1 VTGSGQARPD
11 PEMLPAVFDL
21 VGARISAPGG
31 GLEVLGICGSQ
42 GCGKTTLARALMQ
55 RCAELRIPATMLSLD
70 DLYLTKRERERLGRD
85 VHPLLR
91 TRGVPGTH
99 DVALGFE
106 VLAALQDGG
115 PVPLP
120 RFDKASDDRAP
131 QTDWP
136 VAPAGCRL
144 LVFEGWCVGARPQ
157 PAQALLAPV
166 NALEEAEDPQGIW
179 RRYANEALAEDYQ
192 RLFARIDALTLLAA
206 PGFEVVFDWRMQQ
219 ERQLRESAGTGA
231 SAVMDE
237 AGVARFIQHY
247 ERLTRHIL
255 AEMPG
260 RADLTVRL
268 DRNRAIVAF
277 ECGRK
282 TFPNGSID

>member
-1 VTGSGQARPD
+1 MSCPKRRAMARYPVAVTID
-11 PEMLPAVFDL
+11 
-21 VGARISAPGG
+21 
-31 GLEVLGICGSQ
+31 GL
-42 GCGKTTLARALMQ
+42 T
-55 RCAELRIPATMLSLD
+55 
-70 DLYLTKRERERLGRD
+70 
-85 VHPLLR
+85 
-91 TRGVPGTH
+91 
-99 DVALGFE
+99 GFE
-106 VLAALQDGG
+106 SVASAMHRKSDEAAFIYQVLL
-115 PVPLP
+115 
-120 RFDKASDDRAP
+120 
-131 QTDWP
+131 
-136 VAPAGCRL
+136 
-144 LVFEGWCVGARPQ
+144 FEGWCVGARPQ

-179 RRYANEALAEDYQ
+179 RRYANEALAGDYQ